1 MTQKNI
7 PDCCKADST
16 KKGIVSGIIY
26 GLVPHAGC
34 IAFMLAAVFGATAA
48 MSIIKPLLL
57 SSYFFYGLIALS
69 LVFATISAVIYLYR
83 HKSLSAAGIKHRWKY
98 LSILYGTTIIVN
110 LLFFMVI
117 FPMVTA
123 QVYSGEPANV
133 PANGVGKLTINVDIP
148 CPGHAPLIS
157 EELKKVEGVQAVKY
171 NFPNEFVVAYDA
183 SKTSKDKIL
192 GILIFQT
199 YPAKVK

>member
-7 PDCCKADST
+7 PDCCKADNT

-26 GLVPHAGC
+26 GLVPHIGC

-48 MSIIKPLLL
+48 MSVIKPLLL

-69 LVFATISAVIYLYR
+69 LVFATISASIYLYR

-98 LSILYGTTIIVN
+98 LSILYGTTIVVN

-117 FPMVTA
+117 FPIVTA
-123 QVYSGEPANV
+123 QVYDGGTSDSGKV
-133 PANGVGKLTINVDIP
+133 TLNVDIP

-157 EELKKVEGVQAVKY
+157 EELKKVDGVQAVKY
-171 NFPNEFVVAYDA
+171 NFPSEFVVAYDA
-183 SKTSKDKIL
+183 SKTSKGKIL
-192 GILIFQT
+192 GIPIFQT
-199 YPAKVK
+199 YHASVV